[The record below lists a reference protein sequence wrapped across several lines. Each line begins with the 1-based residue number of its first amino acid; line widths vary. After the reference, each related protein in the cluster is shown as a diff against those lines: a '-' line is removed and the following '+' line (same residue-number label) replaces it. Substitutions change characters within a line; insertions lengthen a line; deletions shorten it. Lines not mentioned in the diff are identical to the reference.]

1 MAATGSPR
9 GCVVPAI
16 TMYAVA
22 ADWYRGRD
30 GVGWIRHDAD
40 AASEIFRRHGL
51 IGEFWEI

>member
-9 GCVVPAI
+9 GYVVPAI

-30 GVGWIRHDAD
+30 GVGWIRHNAV

-51 IGEFWEI
+51 TGEFWEI